1 VVGAGRG
8 GRAQGLTVADWVIL
22 VDSARDFPNADTPH
36 KVITTKDYLARSNL
50 FRGSRPKVINLSR
63 SFAYQSRGYYCSLL
77 AEARG
82 HRIIPSVE
90 TMVDLSARQLYAQAL
105 PELDDALRKAIAASD
120 DKSLPARLLVYF
132 GSVADH
138 RFDRFGRLLFDW
150 FRCPV
155 LEVTIENSGRDQIRR
170 LAPVPVAKLTAAEL
184 VEFHAALHTHTTREW
199 RSRKDRATPRYSFAV
214 LYDPNDKLPPS
225 DLATLKHWSRI
236 AEKQGVEVE
245 PITRRDLARLA
256 EFDALFIRETTS
268 IDNHTYRFARR
279 AVQEGMPVIDDPI
292 SMIRCT
298 NKIYLHELMTGN
310 GIAVPPTVIIGS
322 GQHDLSRAADELGF
336 PMVLKV
342 PDSSFSRGVR
352 KIDSAH
358 ELALLAREWL
368 HDTDLLL
375 AQAFM
380 PTSFDWRVGVLGGK
394 PLYVCQYMMARKH
407 WQIVKHGSNGQLIE
421 GPHKTIALGEAP
433 PAVIDVGL
441 RAAQLIGDGLYG
453 VDLKETADG
462 LYVVE
467 INDNPSIEHGTEDAA
482 EKDQVWIEL
491 TRWFTDRLDG

>member
-1 VVGAGRG
+1 M
-8 GRAQGLTVADWVIL
+8 ADWVIL
-22 VDSARDFPNADTPH
+22 VDTPKDFPNADTPH
-36 KVITTKDYLARSNL
+36 KVITTKDYLARPGL
-50 FRGSRPKVINLSR
+50 FSGQRPKIVNLSR
-63 SFAYQSRGYYCSLL
+63 SFNYQTRGYYCSLL

-90 TMVDLSARQLYAQAL
+90 TMVDLGARQLYAQAL
-105 PELDDALRKAIAASD
+105 PELDDALAKALAAAA
-120 DKSLPARLLVYF
+120 DKSMPGRLLVYF
-132 GSVADH
+132 GEVGDH

-155 LEVTIENSGRDQIRR
+155 LEVTIETTDRPQIKR
-170 LAPVPVAKLTAAEL
+170 LAPVAVTRLTPAEL
-184 VEFHAALHTHTTREW
+184 RAFHEALHSHTRREW
-199 RSRKDRATPRYSFAV
+199 RSKKDKAPPRYSFAV
-214 LYDPNDKLPPS
+214 LYDPNEAMPPS

-298 NKIYLHELMTGN
+298 NKIYLHELMTAN
-310 GIAVPPTVIIGS
+310 GIAVPPTVIIAGTP
-322 GQHDLSRAADELGF
+322 DLERAADALGF

-342 PDSSFSRGVR
+342 PDSSFSRGV
-352 KIDSAH
+352 KKVDSAE
-358 ELALLAREWL
+358 ELHALFKAWYE
-368 HDTDLLL
+368 DTDLLL

-380 PTSFDWRVGVLGGK
+380 PTTFDWRVGVLGGK
-394 PLYVCQYMMARKH
+394 PLFVCQYMMAKKH
-407 WQIVKHGSNGQLIE
+407 WQIVKHRGDGKPLE
-421 GPHKTIALGEAP
+421 GGHRTLPLGEAP
-433 PAVIDVGL
+433 PAVVDVGL

-453 VDLKETADG
+453 VDIKETPQG
-462 LYVVE
+462 IFVVE
-467 INDNPSIEHGTEDAA
+467 VNDNPNIDHGVEDAA
-482 EKDQVWIEL
+482 EKDQVWVEL
-491 TRWFTDRLDG
+491 TRWFIDRLEA

>member
-1 VVGAGRG
+1 M
-8 GRAQGLTVADWVIL
+8 ADWVIL

-36 KVITTKDYLARSNL
+36 KVITTKDYLARTGL
-50 FRGSRPKVINLSR
+50 FRGTRPKIINLSR
-63 SFAYQSRGYYCSLL
+63 SFAYQTRGYYSSLL

-105 PELDDALRKAIAASD
+105 PELDDALMKALAAAD
-120 DKSLPARLLVYF
+120 DKVVPKRILSYF
-132 GSVADH
+132 GTVEDR

-155 LEVTIENSGRDQIRR
+155 LEVTIENGDRPQIKR
-170 LAPVPVAKLTAAEL
+170 LAAVPVTKLSAAEL
-184 VEFHAALHTHTTREW
+184 HQFHAALHQHTTREW
-199 RSRKDRATPRYSFAV
+199 RSKKDRAAPRYSFAV
-214 LYDPNDKLPPS
+214 LFDPNEKMPPS

-236 AEKQGVEVE
+236 AEKQGVEIE

-298 NKIYLHELMTGN
+298 NKIYLHELMNSN
-310 GIAVPPTVIIGS
+310 GILTPPTVILAGM
-322 GQHDLSRAADELGF
+322 HDLARAGDELGF

-342 PDSSFSRGVR
+342 PDSSFSRGV
-352 KIDSAH
+352 KKVDGAS
-358 ELALLAREWL
+358 ELEALAREWFE
-368 HDTDLLL
+368 DTDLLL
-375 AQAFM
+375 AQGFM
-380 PTSFDWRVGVLGGK
+380 PTPFDWRVGVLGGK
-394 PLYVCQYMMARKH
+394 PLFVCQYMMAKKH
-407 WQIVKHGSNGQLIE
+407 WQVVKHRANGAPLE
-421 GPHKTIALGEAP
+421 GAHATIPLGEAP
-433 PAVIDVGL
+433 PAIIDVGL

-453 VDLKETADG
+453 VDIKETPAG
-462 LYVVE
+462 IFVVE
-467 INDNPSIEHGTEDAA
+467 VNDNPNIDHGIEDAA

-491 TRWFTDRLDG
+491 TRWFTDRLGG

>member
-1 VVGAGRG
+1 M
-8 GRAQGLTVADWVIL
+8 ADWVIL
-22 VDSARDFPNADTPH
+22 VDTPKDFPNADTPH

-50 FRGSRPKVINLSR
+50 FQGTRPKLINLSR
-63 SFAYQSRGYYCSLL
+63 TFAYQSRGYYSSLL

-90 TMVDLSARQLYAQAL
+90 TMVDLGARQLYNQAL
-105 PELDDALRKAIAASD
+105 PELDDALAKALSAAD
-120 DKSLPARLLVYF
+120 DKTIPTRILSYF
-132 GSVADH
+132 GAVEDR

-155 LEVTIENSGRDQIRR
+155 LEVTIENGGRPEIKK
-170 LAPVPVAKLTAAEL
+170 LAAVPVTKLSAAEL
-184 VEFHAALHTHTTREW
+184 RFFHGALHTHTTREW
-199 RSRKDRATPRYSFAV
+199 RSKKDRAAPRYSFAV
-214 LYDPNDKLPPS
+214 LYDPNEKLPPS
-225 DLATLKHWSRI
+225 NLSSMKHWSRI
-236 AEKQGVEVE
+236 AEKHGVEIE

-298 NKIYLHELMTGN
+298 NKIYLHELMTSN
-310 GIAVPPTVIIGS
+310 GIAVPPTVIIG
-322 GQHDLSRAADELGF
+322 GQHDLARAADELGF

-342 PDSSFSRGVR
+342 PDSSFSRGV
-352 KIDSAH
+352 KKVDNFS
-358 ELALLAREWL
+358 ELDALAKEWL
-368 HDTDLLL
+368 VETDLLL

-380 PTSFDWRVGVLGGK
+380 PTTFDWRVGVLGGK
-394 PLYVCQYMMARKH
+394 PLFVCQYLMAKKH
-407 WQIVKHGSNGQLIE
+407 WQIVKHRANGRPIE
-421 GPHKTIALGEAP
+421 GGANTIALGEAP
-433 PAVIDVGL
+433 PAVVDVGL

-453 VDLKETADG
+453 VDIKETQDG
-462 LYVVE
+462 IFVVE
-467 INDNPSIEHGTEDAA
+467 VNDNPNIEHGIEDAA

-491 TRWFTDRLDG
+491 TRWFTDRLGG

>member
-1 VVGAGRG
+1 M
-8 GRAQGLTVADWVIL
+8 ADWVIL
-22 VDSARDFPNADTPH
+22 VDAPKDFPNADTPH
-36 KVITTKDYLARSNL
+36 KVITTKDYLARTSL
-50 FRGSRPKVINLSR
+50 FSGTRPKIINLAR
-63 SFAYQSRGYYCSLL
+63 SFNYQSRGYYCSLL

-82 HRIIPSVE
+82 HRVIPSVE

-105 PELDDALRKAIAASD
+105 PELDDALAKALVAAP
-120 DKSLPARLLVYF
+120 DKSLPNRLLVYF
-132 GSVADH
+132 GTVEDR

-155 LEVTIENSGRDQIRR
+155 LEVTAEDGDRPQIKR
-170 LAPVPVAKLTAAEL
+170 LASVPVTKLSRVEL
-184 VEFHAALHTHTTREW
+184 EFFHRALHSHTRREW
-199 RSRKDRATPRYSFAV
+199 RSKKDRAAPRYSFAV
-214 LYDPNDKLPPS
+214 LYDPNEAMPPS
-225 DLATLKHWSRI
+225 DLSTLKHWSRI

-279 AVQEGMPVIDDPI
+279 AVQEGMPVIDDPM

-310 GIAVPPTVIIGS
+310 GIAVPPTVIIAS
-322 GQHDLSRAADELGF
+322 QHDLARAADELGF

-342 PDSSFSRGVR
+342 PDSSFSRGV
-352 KIDSAH
+352 KKVDNAD
-358 ELALLAREWL
+358 ELHALFKEWFE
-368 HDTDLLL
+368 DTDLLL

-394 PLYVCQYMMARKH
+394 PLFVCQYMMAKKH
-407 WQIVKHGSNGQLIE
+407 WQIVKHRADGKPQE
-421 GPHKTIALGEAP
+421 GAHRTLPIGEAP
-433 PAVIDVGL
+433 PAVVDIGL
-441 RAAQLIGDGLYG
+441 RAAQLIGNGLYG
-453 VDLKETADG
+453 VDVKETPNG
-462 LYVVE
+462 IFVVE
-467 INDNPSIEHGTEDAA
+467 VNDNPNIDHGIEDAA

-491 TRWFTDRLDG
+491 TRWFIERLEA